1 EQAARRLRELS
12 PFVEVEAVA
21 ENVTEA
27 NAERL
32 VARADLV
39 VSCAPQFHERLLL
52 NRAAVAQGKPLV
64 DCAMYELEAQLTT
77 VVPGRTPCL
86 ACLYPSEP
94 PAWRREFPVFGAV
107 AGAGGCLGAV
117 EAIKGLAGGGG
128 PVVGQLLVGDLRD
141 MTFRKVTVL
150 RNPGCA
156 VCGRLFGPADTPAPS
171 EPEA

>member
-77 VVPGRTPCL
+77 VVPGKTPCL
-86 ACLYPSEP
+86 ACLYPEEP
-94 PAWRREFPVFGAV
+94 PGWKRQFPVFGAV
-107 AGAGGCLGAV
+107 ASTVGCLGAM
-117 EAIKGLAGGGG
+117 EAIKILAGIGEPLLGN
-128 PVVGQLLVGDLRD
+128 LLVCDLGA
-141 MTFRKVTVL
+141 MSFRAIALRPREECKV
-150 RNPGCA
+150 CQ
-156 VCGRLFGPADTPAPS
+156 GR
-171 EPEA
+171 